1 MRLQPSTRR
10 RELIALARRLA
21 HECFAPRAERHDR
34 EASFPFDDY
43 ADLRS
48 EGLLGLCVPE
58 RYGGLGADF

>member
-1 MRLQPSTRR
+1 MRLQPSTRH
-10 RELIALARRLA
+10 RELIALPGRLA
-21 HECFAPRAERHDR
+21 RECFAPRAERHDR

-58 RYGGLGADF
+58 RYGRAWRRF